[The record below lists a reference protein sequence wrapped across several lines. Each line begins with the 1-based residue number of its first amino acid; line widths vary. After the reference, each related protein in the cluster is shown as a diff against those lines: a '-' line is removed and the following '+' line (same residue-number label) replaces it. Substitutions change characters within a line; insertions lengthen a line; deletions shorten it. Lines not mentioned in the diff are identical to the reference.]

1 MERIATVG
9 LDLAKSIFQV
19 HAIDDAGVPIV
30 RRALRRSQV
39 LAFFGKLPPCVVG
52 MEACGSAHFWA
63 REIKA
68 LGHEVRMMPPIYVKA
83 YVKRSKTDAA
93 DAEAICEAVTR
104 PTMRFVPIK
113 TVAQQGA
120 IMTLKTRD
128 LLVRQRSQTAN
139 ALRAHMSELG
149 IVTATG
155 MASIAKFVD
164 MVRDTSEER
173 IPTVARLAL
182 LEMAEQIEALDIRVE
197 RLDRQIITAVKGDD
211 DARRLTSIPGVGPI
225 IAATVRATVQD
236 PRGFRRGRDFAAWI
250 GLTPRAHSS
259 GGKERIGS
267 ISKRGNRQL
276 RTLLV
281 VGATSILKLGKRGL
295 KLPEWVRALML
306 RRPFKVVAVALA
318 NKMARTIWALLV
330 KGGTYQ
336 TPLAMTKV

>member
-1 MERIATVG
+1 
-9 LDLAKSIFQV
+9 
-19 HAIDDAGVPIV
+19 
-30 RRALRRSQV
+30 
-39 LAFFGKLPPCVVG
+39 
-52 MEACGSAHFWA
+52 
-63 REIKA
+63 
-68 LGHEVRMMPPIYVKA
+68 
-83 YVKRSKTDAA
+83 
-93 DAEAICEAVTR
+93 
-104 PTMRFVPIK
+104 
-113 TVAQQGA
+113 
-120 IMTLKTRD
+120 
-128 LLVRQRSQTAN
+128 
-139 ALRAHMSELG
+139 MSELG

-173 IPTVARLAL
+173 IPTVARRAL

-236 PRGFRRGRDFAAWI
+236 PRGFRTGRDFAAWI

-336 TPLAMTKV
+336 TPLAMAKV

>member
-1 MERIATVG
+1 
-9 LDLAKSIFQV
+9 
-19 HAIDDAGVPIV
+19 
-30 RRALRRSQV
+30 
-39 LAFFGKLPPCVVG
+39 
-52 MEACGSAHFWA
+52 
-63 REIKA
+63 
-68 LGHEVRMMPPIYVKA
+68 
-83 YVKRSKTDAA
+83 
-93 DAEAICEAVTR
+93 
-104 PTMRFVPIK
+104 
-113 TVAQQGA
+113 
-120 IMTLKTRD
+120 
-128 LLVRQRSQTAN
+128 
-139 ALRAHMSELG
+139 MSELG

-173 IPTVARLAL
+173 IPNVARRAL

-197 RLDRQIITAVKGDD
+197 RLDRQIITAVKGDE

-236 PRGFRRGRDFAAWI
+236 PRGFRTGRDFAAWI

>member
-1 MERIATVG
+1 
-9 LDLAKSIFQV
+9 
-19 HAIDDAGVPIV
+19 
-30 RRALRRSQV
+30 
-39 LAFFGKLPPCVVG
+39 

-63 REIKA
+63 REIKS
-68 LGHEVRMMPPIYVKA
+68 LGHDVRMIPPIYVKA
-83 YVKRSKTDAA
+83 YVKRGKTDAA

-113 TVAQQGA
+113 TADPGM
-120 IMTLKTRD
+120 ILKTRD

-155 MASIAKFVD
+155 MASIANLVD
-164 MVRDTSEER
+164 LIRDGSKEQ
-173 IPTVARLAL
+173 IPDVARRAL
-182 LEMAEQIEALDIRVE
+182 IEMAEQIEALDVRVE
-197 RLDRQIITAVKGDD
+197 RLDRQIIAAVKGDE
-211 DARRLTSIPGVGPI
+211 DARRLTGIPGVGPI
-225 IAATVRATVQD
+225 IAATVRAAVQD
-236 PRGFRRGRDFAAWI
+236 PLGFRTGRNFAAWI

-281 VGATSILKLGKRGL
+281 VGATSILKLGKRGF
-295 KLPEWVRALML
+295 KLPEWIRALML

-318 NKMARTIWALLV
+318 NKIARTIWALLV

-336 TPLAMTKV
+336 TPLAMTKA

>member
-1 MERIATVG
+1 MEKIATVG
-9 LDLAKSIFQV
+9 LDVAKTVFQV
-19 HAIDDAGVPIV
+19 HAIDAAGAPIV

-39 LAFFGKLPPCVVG
+39 LAFFGKLPPCIVG
-52 MEACGSAHFWA
+52 MEACGTAHFWA
-63 REIKA
+63 REIRA
-68 LGHEVRMMPPIYVKA
+68 LGHDVRMMPSIYVKA
-83 YVKRSKTDAA
+83 YVKRGKTDAA

-113 TVAQQGA
+113 TADQQGA
-120 IMTLKTRD
+120 GMILKTRD

-155 MASIAKFVD
+155 MASIAKLAD
-164 MVRDTSEER
+164 LIRDGSIER
-173 IPTVARLAL
+173 IPDIARRAL
-182 LEMAEQIEALDIRVE
+182 IEMAEQIEGLDARVE
-197 RLDRQIITAVKGDD
+197 RLDRQIVATVKSDE

-225 IAATVRATVQD
+225 IAATVRAAVQN
-236 PRGFRRGRDFAAWI
+236 PLGFRTSRNFAAWI

-276 RTLLV
+276 RTLLI
-281 VGATSILKLGKRGL
+281 VGATSILKLGKRGF
-295 KLPEWVRALML
+295 KLPQWIGALML

-330 KGGTYQ
+330 KGGTYR
-336 TPLAMTKV
+336 TPLAMTKA